1 MSSTQYALAIL
12 SALSLFLIACERSDD
27 RLTELR
33 LLELTSRNSTLESQL
48 KSVTAIVKEL
58 EAKEPHGTLQ
68 RVISEPAVFHEGGDT
83 LQLVRNR
90 KTLRCGG
97 NADLPGFGFLSP
109 DTSEFQ
115 GFDID
120 ICRAI
125 AAAALGE
132 KGANQID
139 VLPLTSKLRFAALQ
153 SGRIDVLTRN
163 TTWTLSRDTEH
174 RADYAGITFYDGQG
188 VLVRVDSDIRKVS
201 DLRSKAVCVQSGS
214 TSAANI
220 VEHFAQLGL
229 PIELRDFSDRIAALK
244 QYKDGGCDGYTADS
258 SSLVAQRTLLPEPGN
273 HVVLVD
279 DISREPLGPVVRHND
294 PNWKDIVNW
303 TVQCLLNAEA
313 LDISQSNLHER
324 MLDQSVAVKRLLG
337 IDFKLGE
344 KMGIANDFCY
354 QIISQVGNYK
364 DIYNRHLGPDSQF
377 NLPRGLNALHTDGGI
392 LYPLPFK

>member
-1 MSSTQYALAIL
+1 MNSTQYALVIL
-12 SALSLFLIACERSDD
+12 SVLSLFLIACDRSDD

-33 LLELTSRNSTLESQL
+33 ILELNSRNSTLENQL
-48 KSVTAIVKEL
+48 RSIESLVKEL
-58 EAKEPHGTLQ
+58 ESKEPLETQQ
-68 RVISEPAVFHEGGDT
+68 RVISEPAIFHEGGDT

-90 KTLRCGG
+90 KALRCGG

-125 AAAALGE
+125 AAAVLGE
-132 KGANQID
+132 KGSNLID

-188 VLVRVDSDIRKVS
+188 VLVRADSDIRKVS
-201 DLRSKAVCVQSGS
+201 DLRSKAICVQAGS

-244 QYKDGGCDGYTADS
+244 QYEEGGCDGYTADN
-258 SSLVAQRTLLPEPGN
+258 SSLVAQRTLLPDPEN
-273 HVVLVD
+273 HLVLVD

-294 PNWKDIVNW
+294 NNWKDIVSW
-303 TVQCLLNAEA
+303 TIQCLLNAEA
-313 LDISQSNLHER
+313 LDISQSNFHER
-324 MLDQSVAVKRLLG
+324 MLDESIAVKRLLG
-337 IDFKLGE
+337 IDSKLGE
-344 KMGIANDFCY
+344 KMGLANDFCY

-364 DIYNRHLGPDSQF
+364 DIYDRHLGPESQF